1 VSIPDTSTADEQ
13 HATDPSPRR
22 RSTKAKVLVACVAGG
37 VFLVDLLTKA
47 LVRERMDV
55 GERISVIGDLLVLQ
69 HIHNR
74 GIAFGLFNGAGGWV
88 VFLTLI
94 VGVVLALTLTQVA
107 TEDNWIMYG
116 IALIAAGASGNILD
130 RLQRGY
136 VTDMIQLPRWP
147 TFNVADIAISVGV
160 VLVIISN
167 LSSMRRERREG

>member
-1 VSIPDTSTADEQ
+1 M
-13 HATDPSPRR
+13 TDPEAPPEESSVGNVRGAH
-22 RSTKAKVLVACVAGG
+22 RSTRSKLLVAAVAGG
-37 VFLVDLLTKA
+37 VFLLDIITKSV
-47 LVRERMDV
+47 VRSSMEV

-74 GIAFGLFNGAGGWV
+74 GIAFGMFEGAGGWV
-88 VFLTLI
+88 VFLTLA

-116 IALIAAGASGNILD
+116 IALIAAGASGNIID

-136 VTDMIQLPRWP
+136 VTDMIQLPNWP

-160 VLVIISN
+160 ALVIISN
-167 LSSMRRERREG
+167 IMSMRRERVEG